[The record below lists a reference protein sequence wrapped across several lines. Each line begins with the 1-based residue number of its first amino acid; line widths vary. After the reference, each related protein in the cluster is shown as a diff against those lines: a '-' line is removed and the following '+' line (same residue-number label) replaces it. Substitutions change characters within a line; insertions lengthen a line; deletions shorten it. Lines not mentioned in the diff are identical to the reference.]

1 MLIKCLDEM
10 MIGYEGMG
18 ILHILKEIIKV
29 DVKSV
34 SDLLILIKHVFLS
47 CISDFKRDFS
57 AWLCFSIDVCFPVF
71 NFRPYNR

>member
-1 MLIKCLDEM
+1 M

-47 CISDFKRDFS
+47 CISDFKRENIS